1 VSTLLQRVSK
11 SALLVAAIT
20 CVTAGVKLLETDL
33 YVGILLILL
42 GIALI
47 IAYAYLLEKQTVTA
61 ALKTL
66 RRELRKSERARDR

>member
-1 VSTLLQRVSK
+1 MSTLLQRVSK
-11 SALLVAAIT
+11 SALLAVAIT

-33 YVGILLILL
+33 YVGIVLLLI

-47 IAYAYLLEKQTVTA
+47 IAYAYLLEKQTVSG

-66 RRELRKSERARDR
+66 RRELAEK